1 VLVWVW
7 IWVWVCMSSFK
18 QMAYRF
24 VGEM

>member
-1 VLVWVW
+1 VWVW